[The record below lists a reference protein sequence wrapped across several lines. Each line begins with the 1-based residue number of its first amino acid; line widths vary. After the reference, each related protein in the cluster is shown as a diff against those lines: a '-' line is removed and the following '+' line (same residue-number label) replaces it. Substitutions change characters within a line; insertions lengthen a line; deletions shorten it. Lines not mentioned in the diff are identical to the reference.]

1 MKRSEENAQRLMED
15 FYRVARSRHALF
27 YDLLSGYGI
36 TMHQFHLLMYLK
48 KSGRMKVTDLG
59 NLMLVSM
66 PTASRMLNTMCDKGL
81 VKKTGD
87 AKDRRLSYVEL
98 TSEGERVVEQAHA
111 RQRDVLAEVMEE
123 MPASEMES
131 FLGIMEKIADKLT
144 SLMKKERGDK
154 C

>member
-1 MKRSEENAQRLMED
+1 VKRSEENAQRLVQD

-27 YDLLSGYGI
+27 YELLSGYGI

-48 KSGRMKVTDLG
+48 TSGRMKVTDLG
-59 NLMLVSM
+59 NMMLVSM

-87 AKDRRLSYVEL
+87 DKDRRLSYVEL
-98 TSEGERVVEQAHA
+98 TSKGGRVVEQAHA
-111 RQRDVLAEVMEE
+111 RQREVLAEVLEG

-131 FLGIMEKIADKLT
+131 FLGTMEKIADELT
-144 SLMKKERGDK
+144 SLMKKERGD
-154 C
+154 